1 MKIVTELLYR
11 TMLLIRIKKH
21 RSSTIYS
28 FDVLLQ
34 LMHADIADIRFF
46 FLDQQTMQNIAF

>member
-11 TMLLIRIKKH
+11 TILLIRIKKH